1 MVGSPSRALG
11 VGWDVQE
18 GRQGGRHCSFKRQ
31 GLSRKH
37 CDLLLIVLW
46 VAGAL
51 MTRDESKEG
60 MRVSAGPP
68 LSPGA
73 PASPRQH
80 QRPLWPSS
88 SWLWWGPARS
98 LSLRPWDQVG
108 LLLGYSEAIT
118 NGPFILLFYRP
129 TRRPTARN
137 EDRESQGLIYGP

>member
-1 MVGSPSRALG
+1 MWWGLHPGHG

-51 MTRDESKEG
+51 MTRGEQRRNEG
-60 MRVSAGPP
+60 VCWATIEAQGLLLVPSSISGPCGPP
-68 LSPGA
+68 PLGSGGAQLLSV
-73 PASPRQH
+73 H
-80 QRPLWPSS
+80 
-88 SWLWWGPARS
+88 
-98 LSLRPWDQVG
+98 RPWDQVG

-118 NGPFILLFYRP
+118 NGLFILLFYRP
-129 TRRPTARN
+129 TRRPTAVRTGKV
-137 EDRESQGLIYGP
+137 RG